1 MVYLTN
7 GNKLNKFSQCIA
19 FVPSL
24 LNKKCLLI
32 NAISPTRNN
41 TSCISYK
48 FLHLHMENLIKIIK
62 YKLRNTLTFKHIY
75 THFIPKAFSSKQ
87 HRQQYPVEFFMDKR
101 NLNESL
107 RLLEI
112 EIFYENIEIS
122 EGLRFLFLRMNYCIN
137 CNNNSSPYKK

>member
-7 GNKLNKFSQCIA
+7 GNKLNKFSQCFA

-62 YKLRNTLTFKHIY
+62 YKLRNTLTSNISTHI
-75 THFIPKAFSSKQ
+75 
-87 HRQQYPVEFFMDKR
+87 
-101 NLNESL
+101 
-107 RLLEI
+107 
-112 EIFYENIEIS
+112 
-122 EGLRFLFLRMNYCIN
+122 LFLRLFQVNNTDNNILSNFLWIKEILMNRCVFWKLK
-137 CNNNSSPYKK
+137 SFTKTLKLVRG